1 MANES
6 INTETEAEQDKL
18 WIVSGHAY
26 SRTGDGHYNLL
37 PVLRRGT
44 KKAFGK
50 MVDDFIGWLEDN
62 DLLVY
67 PDGDSTLPK
76 TVKMDELE
84 PEGIFSDKHQEAMSA
99 GGNTDIT
106 EATLRGYL
114 AKTLPRSLFAQH
126 TGTDNYIDIQ
136 MTEAVEE

>member
-1 MANES
+1 MAIES
-6 INTETEAEQDKL
+6 INPESEEEQNKL

-26 SRTGDGHYNLL
+26 SRTGDGHYNLK
-37 PVLRRGT
+37 PVLLRGT

-50 MVDDFIGWLEDN
+50 MVDGFIGWLEEN
-62 DLLVY
+62 DLLVS
-67 PDGDSTLPK
+67 PDGDSLPK

-84 PEGIFSDKHQEAMSA
+84 PEGIFSDRHQEAMTA
-99 GGNTDIT
+99 DGDTDIT

-114 AKTLPRSLFAQH
+114 AKTHPSSLFAQQ

>member
-1 MANES
+1 MANKS
-6 INTETEAEQDKL
+6 INPETEAEQNKL

-26 SRTGDGHYNLL
+26 SRTGEGHYNLKPL
-37 PVLRRGT
+37 LLRGT

-50 MVDDFIGWLEDN
+50 MVDDFIEWLEDN
-62 DLLVY
+62 DLLAY
-67 PDGDSTLPK
+67 PDDEATSPK
-76 TVKMDELE
+76 TVRMDELE
-84 PEGIFSDKHQEAMSA
+84 PEGIFSDKHQEAMTA
-99 GGNTDIT
+99 DGDTDIT

-114 AKTLPRSLFAQH
+114 DKTRPSSLFAQQ

>member
-1 MANES
+1 MAIES
-6 INTETEAEQDKL
+6 TNPESEEEQNKL

-26 SRTGDGHYNLL
+26 SRTGDGHYNLK
-37 PVLRRGT
+37 PVLLRGT

-50 MVDDFIGWLEDN
+50 MVDDFIEWLEDN
-62 DLLVY
+62 DLLVS
-67 PDGDSTLPK
+67 PDGESLPK

-84 PEGIFSDKHQEAMSA
+84 PEGIFSDRHQEAMTA
-99 GGNTDIT
+99 DGDTDIT
-106 EATLRGYL
+106 EETLRGYL
-114 AKTLPRSLFAQH
+114 AKTHPSSLFAQQ

>member
-1 MANES
+1 MANEP
-6 INTETEAEQDKL
+6 INTETEAGQDKL

-26 SRTGDGHYNLL
+26 SRTGEGHYNLK
-37 PVLRRGT
+37 PVLLRGT
-44 KKAFGK
+44 KKVFGK

-62 DLLVY
+62 DLLAY
-67 PDGDSTLPK
+67 PDGEPSLPK
-76 TVKMDELE
+76 TVKMDGLE
-84 PEGIFSDKHQEAMSA
+84 PEGVFSDRHQEAMTA
-99 GGNTDIT
+99 DGDPDIT

-114 AKTLPRSLFAQH
+114 AKTRPSSLFAQQ